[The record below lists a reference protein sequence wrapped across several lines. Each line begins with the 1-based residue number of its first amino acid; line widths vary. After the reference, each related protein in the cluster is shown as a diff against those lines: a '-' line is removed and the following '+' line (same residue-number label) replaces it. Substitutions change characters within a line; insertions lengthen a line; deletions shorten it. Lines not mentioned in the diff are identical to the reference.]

1 MKSIWVTTLLTATSL
16 AAAPADFAGTWKVKY
31 AGPPRTGPKTI
42 GSMIFAIAIDRDRVS
57 GMAHIGVWPGVAPIA
72 DGKVEGDR
80 ISFTARGYLSS
91 TSGIPTCLLEGTMS
105 GGELVVHLSLD
116 AGGAYEY
123 RGGKLDDAAAQ
134 AAKIEALTFLSQP
147 RRAYPEFPGSNPNAA
162 DPLTAEPLAAHPA
175 PNAAIEEQAHKLADM
190 VEQWEARKL
199 APRSFSEGIDAT
211 ELDRLVAFYN
221 SPLGQS
227 LVATSPHGDAEIQ
240 MAVAQF
246 LARQ

>member
-1 MKSIWVTTLLTATSL
+1 
-16 AAAPADFAGTWKVKY
+16 
-31 AGPPRTGPKTI
+31 
-42 GSMIFAIAIDRDRVS
+42 
-57 GMAHIGVWPGVAPIA
+57 
-72 DGKVEGDR
+72 
-80 ISFTARGYLSS
+80 
-91 TSGIPTCLLEGTMS
+91 MS

-134 AAKIEALTFLSQP
+134 AAKIDALTFLSQP

-190 VEQWEARKL
+190 VGEWERTKNH
-199 APRSFSEGIDAT
+199 APEALSDGIDGT